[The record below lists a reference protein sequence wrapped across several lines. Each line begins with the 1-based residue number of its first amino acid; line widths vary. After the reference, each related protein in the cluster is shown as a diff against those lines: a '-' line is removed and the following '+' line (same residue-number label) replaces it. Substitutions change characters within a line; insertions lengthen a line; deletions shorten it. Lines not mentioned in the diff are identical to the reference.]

1 MSANYY
7 EHQSTY
13 SPNMPLRNLLY
24 YTEDV
29 RRWIRKGEKNIY
41 RRSTIP
47 VPTPHFVVFYKSGV
61 LLHALIGYTFLI
73 ELVRK
78 YSQDMGLEE
87 AIYTAIDE
95 CIDSDILAEFLRAHR
110 NEVEKLMNLDFT
122 HERLLELTARDE
134 FNAGF
139 QQGVEQERK
148 NSEKKRLKDAARIKE
163 LEDILA
169 ANNISMPTERT

>member
-95 CIDSDILAEFLRAHR
+95 CIDSDIPAELR
-110 NEVEKLMNLDFT
+110 
-122 HERLLELTARDE
+122 LTAE
-134 FNAGF
+134 
-139 QQGVEQERK
+139 
-148 NSEKKRLKDAARIKE
+148 AAEAKIKE
-163 LEDILA
+163 LEEAYHFIIKDRLFIRKL
-169 ANNISMPTERT
+169 NR